1 MEARS
6 PFLADNRTTYDYV
19 IVGAGSAG
27 CVLAN
32 RLSAKSANRV
42 LLIEAGRDH
51 PPGREPPD
59 LLDSYSGSANYNPD
73 NLWNEIRVSMQ
84 PMDRNEPGELP
95 VRKYEQG
102 RLVGGT
108 SFVNGMM
115 ANRGAPGDYDEWE
128 SLGAAGWSWDGVLP
142 FFKKLERDMDFDGP
156 AHGKHGPIPIRRLF
170 PDVWPGYTRAACAAA
185 EEVGYPYIADQND
198 GFEDG
203 YFAFPISNLYDRR
216 VSTAVGYLDP
226 VTRQRDN
233 LDIMSDTEVE
243 GIVFDGRRAAGV
255 RVNRGMG
262 PETIGANEVIVSCG
276 ALQSPAMLMRSG
288 IGPGPHLREH
298 GIDVI
303 ADRQGVGRNLM
314 EHPNIA
320 IASYMKPE
328 ARLPATMRRNLIAG
342 LRFSSGLEGCPAGD
356 MFLLPNN
363 KTSWHALGERIGALI
378 VWLNKSYS
386 TGQVTLTS
394 ADPRVPPKV
403 DFNMMSDRRDLVR
416 LAGAMRFLA
425 TLHKTEAM
433 KAAVHEHFAASFSDR
448 VRKAG
453 AITATNRVK
462 TWIAAQ
468 MMDRLPLARSTIIRH
483 FISDAPSLD
492 DLLRDDAV
500 LEDYVR
506 KSVGG
511 TWHASCT
518 CRMGSDGDPDAV
530 TDPAGR
536 VYGVDNLRVC
546 DASIMPV
553 VPCANTNIPTIMVA
567 EKVADAILAGR

>member
-1 MEARS
+1 M
-6 PFLADNRTTYDYV
+6 ADTGTSYDYV

-32 RLSAKSANRV
+32 RLSAQSANRV

-51 PPGREPPD
+51 APGREPAD
-59 LLDSYSGSANYNPD
+59 LLDSYSGAANYNQD
-73 NLWNEIRVSMQ
+73 YLWNQIQVSMQ
-84 PMDRNEPGELP
+84 PMDRNEPRDLP
-95 VRKYEQG
+95 RRKYEQG
-102 RLVGGT
+102 RVVGGT
-108 SFVNGMM
+108 SFINGMM
-115 ANRGAPGDYDEWE
+115 ANRGSPGDYEEWE
-128 SLGAAGWSWDGVLP
+128 SLGAAGWSWEDVLP

-170 PDVWPGYTRAACAAA
+170 PEVWPGFTRAACAAA
-185 EEVGYPYIADQND
+185 EEIGFPYIADQND

-226 VTRQRDN
+226 VTRQREN
-233 LDIMSDTEVE
+233 LSILSEVQVE
-243 GIVFDGRRAAGV
+243 SILFDGRLATGV

-262 PETIGANEVIVSCG
+262 PETITAKEVIVSCG

-288 IGPGPHLREH
+288 IGPAGHLREH
-298 GIDVI
+298 GIAVV
-303 ADRQGVGRNLM
+303 ADRAGVGRNLM

-328 ARLPATMRRNLIAG
+328 ARLPNTMRRNLIAG
-342 LRFSSGLEGCPAGD
+342 VRFSSGLEGCPPGD

-363 KTSWHALGERIGALI
+363 KTSWHALGDRIGALI

-386 TGQVTLTS
+386 TGHVTLTS
-394 ADPRVPPKV
+394 SDWRVPPKV

-425 TLHKTEAM
+425 QLHDTQAM
-433 KAAVHEHFAASFSDR
+433 KASVHEHFAASFTDR

-453 AITATNRVK
+453 AMTATNRVK
-462 TWIAAQ
+462 TWAAAQ
-468 MMDRLPLARSTIIRH
+468 LMDRLPPARRAIIRN
-483 FISDAPSLD
+483 FISDGPSLD
-492 DLLRDDAV
+492 DLLRDDAT

-506 KSVGG
+506 RSVGG

-518 CRMGSDGDPDAV
+518 CRMGSESDTAAV

-536 VYGVDNLRVC
+536 VYGVDGLRVC

-567 EKVADAILAGR
+567 EKIADAVLAGR